1 MRAPHRRAM
10 LATFAFAFLL
20 LSSGV
25 FYLEY
30 SEGGAD
36 RRGAVTVPRPAPSAG
51 GSDTEVGASGNPSTA
66 PLKWSGV
73 LAIHDVEQGG
83 QKDTMICT
91 AQFIAPRVILTAAH
105 CVQDYNTGVW
115 YDLDEMYF
123 LLQYQ
128 NHQFSQV
135 YRPVCLSRFDGWFP
149 LPSGKQSAAEIDEAF
164 EDRFQWD
171 YAMILV
177 DHDSTTGYFN
187 WDVDWGGKYQS
198 ATMSGYPLA
207 VLNGQIIQIVDGEL
221 HFASNRRNVVELV
234 HAERTDITQGA
245 SGGAWVANF
254 SKEEAANHNSVISVS
269 SYAIPGSPGVS
280 FGPYLTA
287 DFRALLDYVSRGCP
301 H

>member
-10 LATFAFAFLL
+10 LPTFAFAFLL
-20 LSSGV
+20 LSSGII
-25 FYLEY
+25 YLEY
-30 SEGGAD
+30 GGVSAD
-36 RRGAVTVPRPAPSAG
+36 RRGPVAPPRLAVSG
-51 GSDTEVGASGNPSTA
+51 GLSDTEVGATGNPSTA
-66 PLKWSGV
+66 PLKWSGLLV
-73 LAIHDVEQGG
+73 IHDVEQDG
-83 QKDTMICT
+83 KSNNMICT
-91 AQFIAPRVILTAAH
+91 AQFIAPRVVLTAAH
-105 CVQDYNTGVW
+105 CVQDYKTGAW

-128 NHQFSQV
+128 NGQYSQV

-149 LPSGKQSAAEIDEAF
+149 PTGAQSPTELGWAYA
-164 EDRFQWD
+164 DRFQWD

-187 WDVDWGGKYQS
+187 WDVDWSGKYQN
-198 ATMSGYPLA
+198 ATMTGYPLA
-207 VLNGQIIQIVDGEL
+207 VLNGQIIQIVDGTL
-221 HFASNRRNVVELV
+221 HFAPDRHNVVELV

-254 SKEEAANHNSVISVS
+254 SKEETADHNSVLSVS
-269 SYAIPGSPGVS
+269 SYLVPRLPGIS

-287 DFRALLDYVSRGCP
+287 DYRKLLDHVSRGCP

>member
-10 LATFAFAFLL
+10 LPTFAFAFLL
-20 LSSGV
+20 LSSGII
-25 FYLEY
+25 YLEY
-30 SEGGAD
+30 GGVSAD
-36 RRGAVTVPRPAPSAG
+36 RRGPVAPPRLAVSG
-51 GSDTEVGASGNPSTA
+51 GLSDTEVGATGNPSTA
-66 PLKWSGV
+66 PLKWSGLLV
-73 LAIHDVEQGG
+73 IHDVEQDG
-83 QKDTMICT
+83 KSNNMICT
-91 AQFIAPRVILTAAH
+91 AQFIAPRVVLTAAH
-105 CVQDYNTGVW
+105 CVQDYKTGAW

-128 NHQFSQV
+128 NGQYSQV

-149 LPSGKQSAAEIDEAF
+149 LPTGAQSPTESADA
-164 EDRFQWD
+164 DRFQWD

-187 WDVDWGGKYQS
+187 WDVDWSGKYQN
-198 ATMSGYPLA
+198 ATMTGYPLA
-207 VLNGQIIQIVDGEL
+207 VLNGQIIQIVDGTL
-221 HFASNRRNVVELV
+221 HFAPDRHNVVELV

-254 SKEEAANHNSVISVS
+254 SKEETADHNSVLSVS
-269 SYAIPGSPGVS
+269 SYLVPRLPGIS

-287 DFRALLDYVSRGCP
+287 DYRKLLDHVSRGCP

>member
-20 LSSGV
+20 LSSGI

-30 SEGGAD
+30 GGGAD
-36 RRGAVTVPRPAPSAG
+36 RRGAVTMPRPAPSGG
-51 GSDTEVGASGNPSTA
+51 GSDTEVAATGNPSTA
-66 PLKWSGV
+66 PLKWSGLLV
-73 LAIHDVEQGG
+73 IHDVEQGG
-83 QKDTMICT
+83 KRNDMICT

-105 CVQDYNTGVW
+105 CVQDYKTGVW

-128 NHQFSQV
+128 NGQYSQV

-149 LPSGKQSAAEIDEAF
+149 LPSGQQSAAEIDWALEH
-164 EDRFQWD
+164 RFQWD

-177 DHDSTTGYFN
+177 DHDSTTGNFN
-187 WDVDWGGKYQS
+187 SDVDWSGKYQN
-198 ATMSGYPLA
+198 ATMTGYPLA
-207 VLNGQIIQIVDGEL
+207 VLNGQIIQIVDGTL
-221 HFASNRRNVVELV
+221 HFASDRRNVVELV
-234 HAERTDITQGA
+234 HAERTDFTQGA

-254 SKEEAANHNSVISVS
+254 SKEETANHNSVLSVS
-269 SYAIPGSPGVS
+269 SYLTSRLPGVS

-287 DFRALLDYVSRGCP
+287 DYRKLLDYVSRGCP